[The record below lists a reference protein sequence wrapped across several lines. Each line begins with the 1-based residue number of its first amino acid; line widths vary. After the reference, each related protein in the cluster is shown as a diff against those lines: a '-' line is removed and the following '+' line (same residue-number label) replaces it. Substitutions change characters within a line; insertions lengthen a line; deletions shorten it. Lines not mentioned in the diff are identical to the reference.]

1 MNSAA
6 GDYRQLSRAS
16 RVPRRSCA
24 AVHSASTALTA
35 QRCVRTFGHSAKV
48 SWPPRPGAN
57 TASKPRSSESSSL
70 SRHGQL
76 ALPCKRLRISRSSA
90 TIPGK
95 LHRPLLVQLRRA
107 GLRSG
112 EVVAGG
118 RYPGARTWLCPPI
131 VTSTPSS
138 NPTSTNWRF
147 AAAGSS
153 APGYNLRVEAGS
165 TACLI
170 EQFDGS
176 G

>member
-35 QRCVRTFGHSAKV
+35 QRCVRTFGHSARV

-118 RYPGARTWLCPPI
+118 RLPRRAHVALPSNRHQPTKQQPDEHELAICGSPG
-131 VTSTPSS
+131 
-138 NPTSTNWRF
+138 
-147 AAAGSS
+147 S
-153 APGYNLRVEAGS
+153 APLATTCGSRRVQQLA
-165 TACLI
+165 
-170 EQFDGS
+170 
-176 G
+176 